1 MAAYLD
7 AWLEESP
14 DDAAGIAKALE
25 GIARAKGTSQVAK
38 DAGLSRESLYRAP
51 SADGNPSFAT
61 VLKVARAL
69 GVKLHAEPDIQMSRT
84 PNTFY
89 RFRGFN
95 TATLDSLCRD
105 TLHFAHPGTF
115 NDPMDCSPRVVCDS
129 QRSELRV
136 LLTLLVRRRVSAE
149 VLASLASARIKG
161 DGAVAHA
168 EKRAQL
174 EAASELANIA
184 DRATNPE
191 YSVGEDEAEA
201 WLLTEEI
208 ERELRRHYDRG
219 VCCFSATY
227 TSPLLWSH
235 YGDQHRGICVGY
247 GLARKPVPRMQEV
260 TYGGSRTI
268 QTSTL
273 IRAFVQADPKAMENL
288 DRDILLRK
296 AAGWRYERE
305 WRLIGTQGVQHSP
318 MLLKEITFGLR
329 CEDSVK
335 HSVVKAL
342 LGRESPIRFY
352 YEMYEDRQSFRLR
365 RRLVSSEEL
374 GGYLPITAASAEE
387 MFGPSEEGPEILEG
401 SKP

>member
-1 MAAYLD
+1 
-7 AWLEESP
+7 
-14 DDAAGIAKALE
+14 
-25 GIARAKGTSQVAK
+25 
-38 DAGLSRESLYRAP
+38 
-51 SADGNPSFAT
+51 
-61 VLKVARAL
+61 
-69 GVKLHAEPDIQMSRT
+69 
-84 PNTFY
+84 
-89 RFRGFN
+89 
-95 TATLDSLCRD
+95 
-105 TLHFAHPGTF
+105 
-115 NDPMDCSPRVVCDS
+115 
-129 QRSELRV
+129 
-136 LLTLLVRRRVSAE
+136 
-149 VLASLASARIKG
+149 
-161 DGAVAHA
+161 
-168 EKRAQL
+168 L